1 MLDYKRTFCEKI
13 STVARASFESDEVY
27 SQLKEKI
34 RHFYDIYH
42 LIREDEIKAFLNSD
56 DMNSMIQNVKE
67 DDQKQFSSDW
77 ANVKLHSTKIFENIN
92 ILDELDSY
100 YNSNFKTL
108 VYSENLPNMQDI
120 KAKFEELAKIL
131 KERER
136 FIDLYRLFKIL
147 K

>member
-1 MLDYKRTFCEKI
+1 MLDYKRTLCEKI
-13 STVARASFESDEVY
+13 SAVARASFESDEVY

-34 RHFYDIYH
+34 RHLYDIYH

-56 DMNSMIQNVKE
+56 DMNSMIQSVRE

-131 KERER
+131 KER
-136 FIDLYRLFKIL
+136 DL
-147 K
+147 

>member
-1 MLDYKRTFCEKI
+1 
-13 STVARASFESDEVY
+13 
-27 SQLKEKI
+27 
-34 RHFYDIYH
+34 
-42 LIREDEIKAFLNSD
+42 
-56 DMNSMIQNVKE
+56 MNSMIQNVKE

-131 KERER
+131 KERE
-136 FIDLYRLFKIL
+136 IYRLI
-147 K
+147 

>member
-1 MLDYKRTFCEKI
+1 
-13 STVARASFESDEVY
+13 
-27 SQLKEKI
+27 
-34 RHFYDIYH
+34 
-42 LIREDEIKAFLNSD
+42 
-56 DMNSMIQNVKE
+56 MNSMIQNVKE

-131 KERER
+131 KER
-136 FIDLYRLFKIL
+136 DL
-147 K
+147 

>member
-34 RHFYDIYH
+34 RHLYDIYH

-131 KERER
+131 KERE
-136 FIDLYRLFKIL
+136 IYRLI
-147 K
+147 

>member
-56 DMNSMIQNVKE
+56 DMNSMIQNVRE

-131 KERER
+131 KER
-136 FIDLYRLFKIL
+136 DL
-147 K
+147 

>member
-1 MLDYKRTFCEKI
+1 MDYKRTFCEKI
-13 STVARASFESDEVY
+13 SAVARASFESDEVY

-131 KERER
+131 KERE
-136 FIDLYRLFKIL
+136 IYRLI
-147 K
+147 

>member
-1 MLDYKRTFCEKI
+1 
-13 STVARASFESDEVY
+13 
-27 SQLKEKI
+27 
-34 RHFYDIYH
+34 
-42 LIREDEIKAFLNSD
+42 
-56 DMNSMIQNVKE
+56 MNSMIQSVRE

-131 KERER
+131 KER
-136 FIDLYRLFKIL
+136 DL
-147 K
+147 

>member
-1 MLDYKRTFCEKI
+1 MLDYKRTLCEKI
-13 STVARASFESDEVY
+13 SPVARASFESDEVY

-131 KERER
+131 KERE
-136 FIDLYRLFKIL
+136 IYRLI
-147 K
+147 

>member
-1 MLDYKRTFCEKI
+1 M
-13 STVARASFESDEVY
+13 
-27 SQLKEKI
+27 Q
-34 RHFYDIYH
+34 
-42 LIREDEIKAFLNSD
+42 EDEIKTFLNSD
-56 DMNSMIQNVKE
+56 YMDIMIENVRE

-120 KAKFEELAKIL
+120 KAKFEELSKVL
-131 KERER
+131 KEK
-136 FIDLYRLFKIL
+136 DL
-147 K
+147 

>member
-131 KERER
+131 KER
-136 FIDLYRLFKIL
+136 DL
-147 K
+147 

>member
-131 KERER
+131 KERE
-136 FIDLYRLFKIL
+136 IYRLI
-147 K
+147 